1 MSQAEKKSRD
11 IYDILAVFRKRI
23 WLLGFF
29 LLGVLVVVMIY
40 NQIAPPLFYTELS
53 IMYEELMQPIP
64 NSEFYQPQQRRETL
78 LSNQIEEIKSRQFFD
93 EVVTK
98 LPDDAKKSFKIPD
111 QISDEAS
118 KSGFLSSAIRRNT
131 DIFLPDNNSN
141 VIRISYTHEDPE
153 AAYQVA
159 QTILEAVKRRAL
171 AKRKQNISSARQLI
185 EEQLLVFKTQLD
197 STEKSLRDFKEH
209 NQINSLNQET
219 NELLRQITEA
229 EVLLT
234 SARSNK
240 QGTQQRLEFIQQK
253 IRAEQKD
260 LIPNV
265 VETIGPRLEKLKNK
279 LVDLELQRTDLLMK
293 GYSTQHPK
301 LEKLSEEISQTRE
314 SLSNETRELI
324 QKGKFVDP
332 LSQLKD
338 FLQEAITLEAN
349 LTAYEAQVSTLNRI
363 LDDYNKKI
371 QMLPDL
377 ELQLAR
383 LIRDLNTNEKIYTM
397 LLEERERTRIVEAQN
412 TGNIRI
418 IDPPALPNSP
428 IRPRKTMNLMVGL
441 MIGFIIGSIMVF
453 VFESFDTSLKT
464 SHDVERLTDLSVLG
478 IIPKIKANVNG
489 NISSIDVEKRPDK
502 DQINQMITLYDGKSR
517 AAEAFRMLR
526 TNLQFSSSDFRSN
539 AVLITSPEPGEGKST
554 TAINLA
560 ITTAQLGYETLLV
573 DADLRRPNLHKVF
586 RIDRDPGLVDILLS
600 DRFQKFMKDHLAQ
613 AKKYEWENL
622 LYSNDAS
629 TLNSEDRSSEKEPY
643 NFLIP
648 EHRFDFESLSG
659 LYSEISGFVKTDVG
673 IEHLSILT
681 SGGSVSN
688 SSEILGSRIMHTFI
702 SLLKKKY
709 DVVYFD
715 CPPVL
720 VVTDTAVL
728 ASLVDGVLI
737 VCTAGKTHQRTINRA
752 IDLLEKG
759 KSKIWGVVLNKA
771 LEDIIPHSYKK
782 YYAAST

>member
-1 MSQAEKKSRD
+1 MAQAEKRSRD
-11 IYDILAVFRKRI
+11 IYEILTVFRKRI

-29 LLGVLVVVMIY
+29 LLGVLIVVVFY

-53 IMYEELMQPIP
+53 IMYEELIQPIP
-64 NSEFYQPQQRRETL
+64 NTEFYQPQQRRETL

-93 EVVTK
+93 EVVSNLSDETK
-98 LPDDAKKSFKIPD
+98 TSFKIPD
-111 QISDEAS
+111 KIAGDAS
-118 KSGFLSSAIRRNT
+118 QSGFLSYMIKRNT
-131 DIFLPDNNSN
+131 DVFLPDNNSN

-159 QTILEAVKRRAL
+159 RTILETVECRAL
-171 AKRKQNISSARQLI
+171 AKRRQNISSARQLI
-185 EEQLLVFKTQLD
+185 EDQLLVYKTQLD
-197 STEKSLRDFKEH
+197 SAEKNLRDFKALY
-209 NQINSLNQET
+209 QISSLDQET
-219 NELLRQITEA
+219 EELLRQITEA

-234 SARSNK
+234 TAKSN
-240 QGTQQRLEFIQQK
+240 QQATEQRLEFIMQK
-253 IRAEQKD
+253 VQSEQKD
-260 LIPNV
+260 LIPGA
-265 VETIGPRLEKLKNK
+265 VETISPRLDKLKDK
-279 LVDLELQRTDLLMK
+279 LVALELQRTDLIMK
-293 GYSTQHPK
+293 GYSSQHPK
-301 LEKLSEEISQTRE
+301 IEKLAEEIAQTRE
-314 SLSNETRELI
+314 SLASETRELI

-349 LTAYEAQVSTLNRI
+349 LKAYEAQVNALNRI
-363 LDDYNKKI
+363 QADYNAKI
-371 QMLPDL
+371 RILPEM

-383 LIRDLNTNEKIYTM
+383 LIRDQKTNEKIYTM
-397 LLEERERTRIVEAQN
+397 LMEERERTRIVEAQN

-418 IDPPALPNSP
+418 IDSPGLPQNP
-428 IRPRKTMNLMVGL
+428 IRPRKTMNLIIGL
-441 MIGFIIGSIMVF
+441 LIGFIIGSIMVF
-453 VFESFDTSLKT
+453 AIESFDTSLKT
-464 SHDVERLTDLSVLG
+464 SHDVERFTDLSVLG
-478 IIPKIKANVNG
+478 IIPRFKASVNG
-489 NISSIDVEKRPDK
+489 NISSIEFEKRPSK
-502 DQINQMITLYDGKSR
+502 DQVNQMITLYDGKSR

-586 RIDRDPGLVDILLS
+586 RIDREPGLVDILLS
-600 DRFQKFMKDHLAQ
+600 DRFQKFMHDHLTAP
-613 AKKYEWENL
+613 KKQQWDDFLHTNA
-622 LYSNDAS
+622 AS
-629 TLNSEDRSSEKEPY
+629 SLFSDERSSEKEPY
-643 NFLIP
+643 NFLLQ

-659 LYSEISGFVKTDVG
+659 LYSEISRFVKTDVG
-673 IEHLSILT
+673 VEHLSILT
-681 SGGSVSN
+681 AGGSASN

-720 VVTDTAVL
+720 VVTDTSVL

-737 VCTAGKTHQRTINRA
+737 VCTAGKTHQRTISRT
-752 IDLLEKG
+752 IELLEKG
-759 KSKIWGVVLNKA
+759 GTKIWGVVLNQA
-771 LEDIIPHSYKK
+771 VEDIIPHSYKK